1 MRKSSSIGFWRRTAI
16 IRRDRWFSITTSAA
30 RYISAMIMPSWWP
43 TGRSF
48 CAAWEIW
55 DLTPARLSDYRTN
68 PAEEF
73 TRVYNTVMFTAQLDR
88 YGELGRE
95 GCQQLLDDYAL
106 SWEAYNALL
115 NQRGGV
121 D

>member
-1 MRKSSSIGFWRRTAI
+1 VVF
-16 IRRDRWFSITTSAA
+16 D
-30 RYISAMIMPSWWP
+30 YHVC
-43 TGRSF
+43 RSLYLRHEHALLIANGQVF
-48 CAAWEIW
+48 RAAWEIW
-55 DLTPARLSDYRTN
+55 DLTPARLSDYRAN

-73 TRVYNTVMFTAQLDR
+73 TLLYNMVMFTAQLDR